1 MPKEVSAGA
10 IVFRYDGEIKYLFL
24 QYEAGHWDFPRGG
37 IEKREME
44 KETAKREILEE
55 TGISDLTFIDGFREK
70 IFWFYKKDG
79 KTFYKEAIFYLAKT
93 ESKEIKLSSEHIAF
107 KWLDFKEAI
116 EQASFDNTKRI
127 LKKAQ
132 DFLEGS
138 YSLKKYV

>member
-1 MPKEVSAGA
+1 MPKEISAGA

-24 QYEAGHWDFPRGG
+24 RYEAGHWDFPRGG
-37 IEKREME
+37 IEKGESE

-55 TGISDLTFIDGFREK
+55 TGISDLTFVDGFREK
-70 IFWFYKKDG
+70 ISWFYKKDG

-93 ESKEIKLSSEHIAF
+93 GDSEVTLSREHVAF
-107 KWLDFKEAI
+107 KWLNFKEAM
-116 EQASFDNTKRI
+116 EQANFDNTKRI

-138 YSLKKYV
+138 IAP